1 MVRPIWQVAAS
12 EGAVIRKIQLL
23 LAVVTLAALVAS
35 AMGIASLMTSTIMER
50 SREIGLMKALDA
62 RPWQILLVFYADAVL
77 AGLIGGALGCL
88 AGWGVAQLM
97 GLGVGGTVLMM
108 TLAGSASYIAAP
120 TAMRIAVP
128 EANPAL
134 GVAAALAVTFPFN
147 LLLGIPLYL
156 WWAQT
161 MAGA

>member
-1 MVRPIWQVAAS
+1 MPQAPR
-12 EGAVIRKIQLL
+12 
-23 LAVVTLAALVAS
+23 
-35 AMGIASLMTSTIMER
+35 
-50 SREIGLMKALDA
+50 
-62 RPWQILLVFYADAVL
+62 
-77 AGLIGGALGCL
+77 
-88 AGWGVAQLM
+88 
-97 GLGVGGTVLMM
+97 

-147 LLLGIPLYL
+147 LLVGIPLYL